1 MVFGPL
7 FHFPEEVIFL
17 RENLF
22 KVVGKGFFM
31 NVHERYFARK
41 DLISKIHGD
50 LMAVS
55 NEYEKLI
62 PRDGRVEVLDTD
74 IEKKLIL
81 ANGALLIFETEE
93 GYFPTVRGALLL
105 DNNKRFVTVDKGAV
119 KYITNGADVMRP
131 GVVAYDPKL
140 RDGDYV
146 VVTEETY
153 GKPLAIGKTLW
164 SGNKYASKKEG
175 KCVKNIHYVGDE
187 LWGLG

>member
-1 MVFGPL
+1 M
-7 FHFPEEVIFL
+7 
-17 RENLF
+17 
-22 KVVGKGFFM
+22 KVRG
-31 NVHERYFARK
+31 RYFARK
-41 DLISKIHGD
+41 DLISEIRGE
-50 LMAVS
+50 LRTVS
-55 NEYEKLI
+55 EEYEKLL
-62 PRDGRVEVLDTD
+62 PRDGRVEVLETD

-81 ANGALLIFETEE
+81 VNGSLLVFETEE

-119 KYITNGADVMRP
+119 RYITNGADVMRP
-131 GVVAYDPKL
+131 GVVGYDPSL
-140 RDGDYV
+140 RQGDYV

-164 SGNKYASKKEG
+164 SGGEYAGKKEG